1 MSSQSRKF
9 YITTPIY
16 YVNDRTHLGHAYT
29 TIAADVLARY
39 HRLRG
44 ERVFFLT
51 GTDEHG
57 GKIEQAAKKFKKT
70 PKQLCDENAA
80 KFKEIWQKLNISY
93 DNFIRTTDPFHE
105 TAVKKV
111 LEILYKKGLIYKGV
125 YKGLYC
131 LGCEQYKTE
140 SDLVDGKCPDH
151 KTEPEVMEEE
161 SYLFKLSEF
170 QNDLEE
176 KIKKDEFIIRPEE
189 KKKEVLKFL
198 KGGLKD
204 ISISRKKVKWGIAL
218 PFNPNMSSYVWIDA
232 FLNYLTGIGWEGE
245 PEKIPEFWSPDVQ
258 LMAKDIIRVHAT
270 IWPAILLGLGISL
283 PKQLFV
289 HGYFTIEGQKMS
301 KSLGNVIW
309 PEELIEKF
317 GVDGTRYLLLSVCP
331 FGNDGDISWK
341 KLEEKYNADLAK
353 GIGNLVA
360 RVLTLA
366 EKSGFKLESLRIKQI
381 QDSEFQIQIDK
392 TWKKYHKAL
401 EKFKFNKALISIW
414 ELISFCDQ
422 YIEKKKVWEESK
434 EQKICI
440 LCLLYTISEIAKMLE
455 PFLPETSNKILCQ
468 LGIEL
473 DEKKCVFAVKKTES
487 LFPRSNSK

>member
-1 MSSQSRKF
+1 MAKKKF

-29 TIAADVLARY
+29 TIVADVLARY

-70 PKQLCDENAA
+70 PKQLCDENSA

-93 DNFIRTTDPFHE
+93 DNFIRTTDSFHE
-105 TAVKKV
+105 TAVKKA
-111 LEILYKKGLIYKGV
+111 LEVLYKKGLIYKGV
-125 YKGLYC
+125 YRGLYC
-131 LGCEQYKTE
+131 LGCEQYKTK
-140 SDLVDGKCPDH
+140 SDLIEGKCPDH

-161 SYLFKLSEF
+161 SYLFNLSGF
-170 QNDLEE
+170 QSDLEE
-176 KIKKDEFIIRPEE
+176 KIKKDELIIRPEG

-204 ISISRKKVKWGIAL
+204 ISISREKVKWGIPL
-218 PFNPNMSSYVWIDA
+218 PFSPNMSVYVWIDA
-232 FLNYLTGIGWEGE
+232 FLNYLTGIGWNGD
-245 PEKIPEFWSPDVQ
+245 PEKIPEFWPPDVQ

-289 HGYFTIEGQKMS
+289 HGYFTLEGQKMS

-309 PEELIEKF
+309 PEELIKKF
-317 GVDGTRYLLLSVCP
+317 GVDGTRYLLLSACC
-331 FGNDGDISWK
+331 FGKDGDISWK

-353 GIGNLVA
+353 GIGNLLS
-360 RVLTLA
+360 RVITIG
-366 EKSGFKLESLRIKQI
+366 EKLGFKSESLDIKHI
-381 QDSEFQIQIDK
+381 HKEFKTKIDSIWE
-392 TWKKYHKAL
+392 KYKEAL
-401 EKFKFNKALISIW
+401 KEFKFDRALISVW

-422 YIEKKKVWEESK
+422 YIEKRKLWEKSK

-440 LCLLYTISEIAKMLE
+440 LCLLYTLSEITKMLE

-468 LGIEL
+468 LGIES
-473 DEKKCVFAVKKTES
+473 DEKKCVFSVEKGKS
-487 LFPRSNSK
+487 LFPRLD